1 VRFADAIE
9 AHIEQQYEQ
18 YLSYDF
24 IKDEEKTREYF
35 LSEDYLGEGLG
46 QFGIA
51 QGVGSRVAK
60 EMGELVSWG
69 VFDNCREHG
78 LTVRTA
84 GGWTFCF
91 YEHRNSDQ
99 ICIEG
104 CPSDEVKEWGPYG
117 GEDKYDT
124 LFYGRWLDY
133 EVAAKALI
141 AMIEASVTL
150 PGITRKQ
157 LMAIGAEARDAA

>member
-1 VRFADAIE
+1 MRFDTALE
-9 AHIEQQYEQ
+9 AHIDQQYAQHVESAQ
-18 YLSYDF
+18 RMGWEVYS
-24 IKDEEKTREYF
+24 RERF

-51 QGVGSRVAK
+51 QEVGLRVAK

-78 LTVRTA
+78 LTVTGA

-99 ICIEG
+99 IHIEG
-104 CPSDEVKEWGPYG
+104 CPTGEMESYGPYG
-117 GEDKYDT
+117 GADKYDT
-124 LFYGRWLDY
+124 LFCTKWMDY
-133 EVAAKALI
+133 DGAAAALI
-141 AMIEASVTL
+141 AMLSRTVQGPVT
-150 PGITRKQ
+150 REQ
-157 LMAIGAEARDAA
+157 LKGCEINK